1 MMDDTSTKSA
11 PLSSKSPEAPPHSAW
26 LLLGVAVAFEII
38 GAIGLRFSEGFS
50 VMLPT
55 IVALTAFAVALY
67 LVSRV
72 MKALPVS
79 IAYPVWAGGGTAG
92 VALIGILA
100 LGEELNAEKAVGVV
114 LVVIGVVLV
123 NMVSEKAAGC

>member
-1 MMDDTSTKSA
+1 MNTVETTQASTRSA
-11 PLSSKSPEAPPHSAW
+11 TW
-26 LLLGVAVAFEII
+26 LLLGVAVAFEIA
-38 GAIGLRFSEGFS
+38 GAIGLRFSEGFT

-55 IVALTAFAVALY
+55 VVALAAFAVALY

-72 MKALPVS
+72 MKTLPVS

-92 VALIGILA
+92 VVAIIGILV
-100 LGEELNAEKAVGVV
+100 LGEELNAAKAIGVA

-123 NMVSEKAAGC
+123 NMVSEKTAGC

>member
-1 MMDDTSTKSA
+1 MNTVETTQASTRSTT
-11 PLSSKSPEAPPHSAW
+11 W
-26 LLLGVAVAFEII
+26 LLLGVAVAFEIA
-38 GAIGLRFSEGFS
+38 GAIGLRFSEGFT

-55 IVALTAFAVALY
+55 VVALAAFAVALF

-72 MKALPVS
+72 MKTLPVS

-100 LGEELNAEKAVGVV
+100 LGEELNAAKAIGVA

-123 NMVSEKAAGC
+123 NMVSEKTAGC

>member
-1 MMDDTSTKSA
+1 MKSVEAA
-11 PLSSKSPEAPPHSAW
+11 PSPTTTATW
-26 LLLGVAVAFEII
+26 LLLGIAVAFEIA
-38 GAIGLRFSEGFS
+38 GAIGLRFSEGFT

-55 IVALTAFAVALY
+55 GVALAAFAVALF

-72 MKALPVS
+72 MKILPVS

-100 LGEELNAEKAVGVV
+100 LGEELNAAKAIGVV
-114 LVVIGVVLV
+114 LVVIGVVIV
-123 NMVSEKAAGC
+123 NMVSEKIEGC